1 MVVLG
6 ATASAGAIAAGSAGK
21 GAFTVGSILTGI
33 SAFTSAVGAIRQGQA
48 AAAQA
53 AFQARVFEQQA
64 AFEQQRAARREAVF
78 RRDVRRFKGTQRA
91 LLAKSGVKVE
101 EGSPLL
107 LQVETAAR
115 AELEALTIRA
125 GGDITSARLRQ
136 RAILERMAGG
146 SARTAGV
153 IGAGASLLSGAS
165 TIAENLA

>member
-1 MVVLG
+1 MAGPG
-6 ATASAGAIAAGSAGK
+6 AAIAPAAAVAAGGKGIFTAGNIIAAASALT
-21 GAFTVGSILTGI
+21 GAF
-33 SAFTSAVGAIRQGQA
+33 GAIRQGQA

-64 AFEQQRAARREAVF
+64 AFARQRAARREAVF
-78 RRDVRRFKGTQRA
+78 RRDVRRVKGTQRA

-107 LQVETAAR
+107 LQVETAAQ

-136 RAILERMAGG
+136 QAILQRMAGR
-146 SARTAGV
+146 SARTAAG
-153 IGAGASLLSGAS
+153 IGAGASLLSGIS

>member
-1 MVVLG
+1 MPGFALP
-6 ATASAGAIAAGSAGK
+6 
-21 GAFTVGSILTGI
+21 
-33 SAFTSAVGAIRQGQA
+33 AVGAAAAAAGGKAVFSAGNIIAAASALTGAFSAIRAGQA

-53 AFQARVFEQQA
+53 QFQARVTEQQA
-64 AFEQQRAARREAVF
+64 ASARQRSARQEAVF
-78 RRDVRRFKGTQRA
+78 RRDVKRFKGTQRA
-91 LLAKSGVKVE
+91 LLAKSGAKVE

-115 AELEALTIRA
+115 AEFEALTIRA

-136 RAILERMAGG
+136 RAILERMAGR

-153 IGAGASLLSGAS
+153 IGAGASLLSGSS